1 VPLPPRLALA
11 NLPTPLQPL
20 RRLSAEL
27 GGPTIWLKRDDLTG
41 SAISGNKARKLEF
54 SLAAALERDC
64 DTVLTVGGVQSNHCR
79 ATALLCARLGLD
91 CHLLLF
97 GPEAP
102 PDGNLLLGRLAGA
115 RIDFYPADS
124 YSEMKVS
131 ILEEWSRRY
140 REQGARPFVIPS
152 GASDAT
158 GMWGYINAAQELADD
173 FRRLEIDPGHVL
185 FATGSGGTQGGLAL
199 GKELFGLGAAIHGV
213 IVDEDAAFFERK
225 IRADMREWAGLYGQ
239 RLDTGRLRLDFI
251 EGYVGEGYAI
261 ASREVFALIRMVAR
275 TEGVVLDPVYTGKAF
290 LALVDG
296 IRDGRFGDAPDLVFI
311 HTGGIFGL
319 FPQRDRLFSPP

>member
-1 VPLPPRLALA
+1 MNYPPRLRLA
-11 NLPTPLQPL
+11 NLPTPLLPL

-41 SAISGNKARKLEF
+41 SAISGNKSRKLEF
-54 SLAAALERDC
+54 SLAEALEQGC

-79 ATALLCARLGLD
+79 ATALLCAQLGLR

-102 PDGNLLLGRLAGA
+102 PDGNLLLDRLAGA
-115 RIDFYPADS
+115 RIDFYPADT
-124 YSEMKVS
+124 YTEMKVP
-131 ILEEWSRRY
+131 ILEEWKERY
-140 REQGARPFVIPS
+140 RQQGARPFLIPS
-152 GASDAT
+152 GASDAI
-158 GMWGYINAAQELADD
+158 GLWGYISAAKELAGD
-173 FRRLEIDPGHVL
+173 FQRLDIEPSHIL
-185 FATGSGGTQGGLAL
+185 FATGSGGTHGGLAL
-199 GKELFGLGAAIHGV
+199 GKELFGLDAGIEGV
-213 IVDEDAAFFERK
+213 IVDEDARYFDAK
-225 IRADMREWAGLYGQ
+225 IHADMRDWAGRYGQ
-239 RLDTGRLRLDFI
+239 ALNTDRIGLNLV

-261 ASREVFALIRMVAR
+261 ASEEVFSLIRKLAR

-296 IRDGRFGDAPDLVFI
+296 IRDGRFGDSTDIVFI

-319 FPQRDRLFSPP
+319 FPQRGQLFGRP